1 MLITYMALI
10 DCQKVTLFCDEKN
23 TSNDEKN
30 TSRTPPK
37 RRGKYVFDEK
47 TLRDSLKYC
56 TFAPWKRT
64 VKT

>member
-1 MLITYMALI
+1 MLITYIALV
-10 DCQKVTLFCDEKN
+10 DCQRVTPFYIEKN

-37 RRGKYVFDEK
+37 RRGKYVFDERI
-47 TLRDSLKYC
+47 LCISLKCC
-56 TFAPWKRT
+56 TFALWKRT